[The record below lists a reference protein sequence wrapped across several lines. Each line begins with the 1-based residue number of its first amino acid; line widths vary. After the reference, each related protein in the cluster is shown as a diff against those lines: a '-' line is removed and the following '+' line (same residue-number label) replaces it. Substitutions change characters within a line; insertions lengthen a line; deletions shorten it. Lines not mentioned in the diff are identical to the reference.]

1 MSKVVEST
9 WDLEDKKIKPLYELS
24 LEDVRGKTKEI
35 QEKTA
40 ELQNDFR
47 TLFVKNLDWLSYVSE
62 FDKLIER
69 YKELKPLIK
78 RIMSTPKY

>member
-9 WDLEDKKIKPLYELS
+9 WNLDDKKIKPLYDLS
-24 LEDVRGKTKEI
+24 LEGIRVKTKEI
-35 QEKTA
+35 QEKTG

-47 TLFVKNLDWLSYVSE
+47 ALFVKNLDWLSYVSE
-62 FDKLIER
+62 FDKLVER
-69 YKELKPLIK
+69 YKELKPVIK